1 MLGLSTTH
9 GSRSN
14 PNRIKLALKR
24 TTQKGRTLRMQGGL
38 YAWIEHNPWF
48 MEIGIA
54 YKLFN
59 AIV

>member
-1 MLGLSTTH
+1 
-9 GSRSN
+9 
-14 PNRIKLALKR
+14 
-24 TTQKGRTLRMQGGL
+24 MQGGL
-38 YAWIEHNPWF
+38 YVWIEHNLWF